1 MFLLKFLTNFATLA
15 HHERKHSE
23 KINIKMTSSYWI
35 YTDLMVFCVAL
46 VLTGIIIPQILLI
59 AFSKKLFDEVD
70 ERKIHK
76 GIVPRLGGI
85 AFLPAIIFSICLVL
99 AVNFSLGITDSSN
112 AFDCCEQSIMYLM
125 CAEMLMFLVG
135 IADDLIGVRYKAKF
149 VSQILSAVFICA
161 SGAYIHSMGGVL
173 WINDLPSWIGWCIS
187 GFFVVYIVNAINL
200 IDGIDGLASG
210 LSGIALIFYGVLLT
224 LAHEWVLALLAWAQL
239 GTLVPFFYY
248 NVFGNPQKRK
258 KIFMGDTGS
267 LTVGMI
273 LAFIALSV
281 TNINASEVTKD
292 YNLLVL
298 AFSPLLI
305 PAFDVV
311 RVYFHRIRQHRNP
324 FLPDK
329 CHIHHKL
336 LALGLNQRASLCVIL
351 LAAVMFM
358 LINVSLSP
366 YISASLLLA
375 GDVIIW
381 LFGNL
386 SITRAI
392 RKKEIKLNTKLYE

>member
-1 MFLLKFLTNFATLA
+1 
-15 HHERKHSE
+15 
-23 KINIKMTSSYWI
+23 MTSSLWI
-35 YTDLMVFCVAL
+35 YTDLAVFCVAL
-46 VLTGIIIPQILLI
+46 LLTGIIIPQILLI
-59 AFSKKLFDEVD
+59 AFRKNLFDEVD

-76 GIVPRLGGI
+76 GVVPRLGGI

-99 AVNFSLGITDSSN
+99 SVNLSFGISDSSEVF
-112 AFDCCEQSIMYLM
+112 AGHGLSIMYLL

-149 VSQILSAVFICA
+149 VSQILAAIFVCA
-161 SGAYIHSMGGVL
+161 SGAYIHNMEGVL
-173 WINDLPSWIGWCIS
+173 WIEELPAWLGWCLS
-187 GFFVVYIVNAINL
+187 GFIVVYIVNAINL

-210 LSGIALIFYGVLLT
+210 LSGIALIFYGIVL
-224 LAHEWVLALLAWAQL
+224 AQAQEWVLSLVVWAQL

-248 NVFGNPQKRK
+248 NVFGNPKKRK

-273 LAFIALSV
+273 LSFIALNV
-281 TNINASEVTKD
+281 TNIKTPDITTD
-292 YNLLVL
+292 YNQLVL
-298 AFSPLLI
+298 AFSPLII

-336 LALGLNQRASLCVIL
+336 LALGLNQGASLCAIL
-351 LAAVMFM
+351 LSAVLFM
-358 LINVSLSP
+358 LVNVALSP
-366 YISASLLLA
+366 YVSATWLLV
-375 GDVIIW
+375 GDVVLW
-381 LFGNL
+381 LCGNIL
-386 SITRAI
+386 ITRAI
-392 RKKEIKLNTKLYE
+392 RKKEARTHTTLYD

>member
-1 MFLLKFLTNFATLA
+1 MA
-15 HHERKHSE
+15 
-23 KINIKMTSSYWI
+23 SSYWI
-35 YTDLMVFCVAL
+35 FTDVAVFCIAL

-85 AFLPAIIFSICLVL
+85 AFLPAIIFSICLVV
-99 AVNFSLGITDSSN
+99 AVNM
-112 AFDCCEQSIMYLM
+112 SIGMVDPSDLFMECSRSILYLL

-149 VSQILSAVFICA
+149 VSQILAAVFICA
-161 SGAYIHSMGGVL
+161 SGAYIHSMEGIL
-173 WINDLPSWIGWCIS
+173 WIEEIPFWLGWIIS
-187 GFFVVYIVNAINL
+187 GFFVVYIVNAVNL

-210 LSGIALIFYGVLLT
+210 LSGIALIFYGIVLT
-224 LAHEWVLALLAWAQL
+224 IAGEWMLALLVWAQL

-248 NVFGNPQKRK
+248 NVFGNPKKRK

-273 LAFIALSV
+273 LSFIALSV
-281 TNINASEVTKD
+281 SNIKTPDVTKD
-292 YNLLVL
+292 YNQLIL
-298 AFSPLLI
+298 AFSPLII

-311 RVYFHRIRQHRNP
+311 RVYIHRLRNDRNP

-336 LALGLNQRASLCVIL
+336 LALGLNQRASLCAIL
-351 LAAVMFM
+351 LSAVLFM
-358 LINVSLSP
+358 LVNVSLSP
-366 YISASLLLA
+366 YISATWLLL
-375 GDVIIW
+375 GDLAIWVGVNII
-381 LFGNL
+381 
-386 SITRAI
+386 ITRAI
-392 RKKEIKLNTKLYE
+392 RKKERRLHVSLYD